1 MKKLEVIRA
10 GAGSGKTTELCRI
23 VADAVSNNLDPS
35 RILATTF
42 TKKAAAE
49 LKSRMQAKLLQ
60 LDAQTSETQFQHA
73 DRFDLAAIGTIH
85 SVASK
90 LLSRYALEMGLSP
103 TLEVLDELG
112 STKALNDLIGQ
123 VQEENWVRLSESAMR
138 LSVDDLQKRI
148 LKLLEI
154 KRGNLI
160 NDELFC
166 NQMQLSAS
174 RLCELLGPVSNGL
187 ADDAGE
193 RLLELAEQAMQ
204 EIASLNDT
212 TGVTETAQNKLR
224 RLVSQGKPGWG
235 KFVEAQKI
243 EAGKRTGANAKL
255 DPLRS
260 YAAQVRN
267 NPCLHKDIQNFS
279 SLLSEETIR
288 LNDHYQIFKKERGFV
303 DYIDLEILLLELLSN
318 EQIQNQ
324 IQHDFDL
331 VLVDEFQDTNP
342 LQLAIFQ
349 YLRSLMQRNCWVG
362 DPKQAIYSFRDTD
375 PELVN
380 RVWNGRGDIACR
392 ELTENY
398 RSQRGIVQ
406 FVGRAFE
413 ATLGREAVQNP
424 TKNGVS
430 RGLERW
436 TLEAKNNADESA
448 AIALGIATLKE
459 EGLHLGDIAI
469 LERTN
474 SALSDIASA
483 LEMAGIPYLLES
495 PGLFS
500 SREGSLVLS
509 GLRLVADRND
519 SLAAAT
525 ILHLLS
531 DPDASTPSWLDERLI
546 EIRQLEERKSREK
559 ENDSETVEWRTPWH
573 ANSKFSQLERL
584 NREILPPSVIV
595 QQVIEALELPSAI
608 RTWSEPVRR
617 CAHIDSIIKHARNYE
632 DISLNSGEAATL
644 TGLILYFEELANSGT
659 DHRHPPL
666 GHDAVTLI
674 TYHGAK
680 GLEWPAVVLC
690 GLDSERDPDVWIPVA
705 HGGNQSDTN
714 PLDGRLLR
722 YWIWPFGN
730 DSSQFSKPIRG
741 SGLEDDALASVE
753 GMAAR
758 TRALEESMRLLY
770 VGCTRAK
777 QKLVF
782 AHRPN
787 KYAWLKQIADIDV
800 LLDPALDDGEHT
812 LDNFETTYVRR
823 RLQPAVA
830 EGLPGDQLVS
840 RWFADPKDDQ
850 SELRKRFHSPSS
862 VKPTIRASLR
872 IKELAG
878 QSLFPSGAKEEDY
891 AAIGDATHTYLGS
904 LPSMQ
909 GLSESQKIV
918 IAERCISGFGVTGK
932 ITPQMLVHSGERFCK
947 WVSDEYP
954 GAKWLTEVPVKG
966 SRAAGGNWRGAID
979 LVLVLADGRLV
990 VIDHKSAPIRRTYC
1004 EEKAQTYVGQ
1014 LDSYEEALRGHG
1026 ENIAASFIHFPFA
1039 GTVIGID
1046 R

>member
-1 MKKLEVIRA
+1 MNKLEVIRA

-23 VADAVSNNLDPS
+23 VADAVSSNLDPS

-60 LDAQTSETQFQHA
+60 LETKSSDTQFQHA
-73 DRFDLAAIGTIH
+73 DRFDLAAIGTVH
-85 SVASK
+85 SVAIR

-103 TLEVLDELG
+103 TLEVLDESG

-123 VQEENWVRLSESAMR
+123 VQEDNWVRLSESAMR

-160 NDELFC
+160 SDELFR
-166 NQMQLSAS
+166 NQMQNSGS
-174 RLCELLGPVSNGL
+174 RLCELLGPVSPSL
-187 ADDAGE
+187 TEDAGA
-193 RLLELAEQAMQ
+193 RLLELAEIAMR
-204 EIASLNDT
+204 EISALNDT
-212 TGVTETAQNKLR
+212 TGVTEGAQSKLR
-224 RLVSQGKPGWG
+224 KLVSQGRPGWG

-255 DPLRS
+255 DTLRAF
-260 YAAQVRN
+260 AAQVRN
-267 NPCLHKDIQNFS
+267 NSCLHDDIQSFS
-279 SLLSEETIR
+279 SLLAEETIR
-288 LNDHYQIFKKERGFV
+288 LNDHYQTFKKERGFV

-324 IQHDFDL
+324 IQHDYDL

-380 RVWNGRGDIACR
+380 RVWNGKGDIDCR
-392 ELTENY
+392 ELIENY
-398 RSQRGIVQ
+398 RSQKGIVQ

-413 ATLGREAVQNP
+413 ASLGREAVQKP
-424 TKNGVS
+424 TKDGVS

-436 TLEAKNNADESA
+436 LLDVKNNADEA
-448 AIALGIATLKE
+448 AALALGIAKLKE
-459 EGLHLGDIAI
+459 EGLRLGDIAI

-474 SALSDIASA
+474 GALKDIAFA
-483 LEMAGIPYLLES
+483 LEQAGISYLLES

-500 SREGSLVLS
+500 SREGTLVLS

-525 ILHLLS
+525 ILHLMS
-531 DPDASTPSWLDERLI
+531 DPDAKTPTWLDARLI
-546 EIRQLEERKSREK
+546 ELRDVEELKSRR
-559 ENDSETVEWRTPWH
+559 SESESEPIEWRAPWH
-573 ANSKFSQLERL
+573 GNQIFTKLEKL
-584 NREILPPSVIV
+584 DREILPPSVIV
-595 QQVIEALELPSAI
+595 QQVIEALSLPSAI

-617 CAHIDSIIKHARNYE
+617 CAHLDSIVKHARHYE

-644 TGLILYFEELANSGT
+644 TGLILYLEELARSDT

-666 GHDAVTLI
+666 GHDAVTLM

-680 GLEWPAVVLC
+680 GLEWPVVVLC
-690 GLDSERDPDVWIPVA
+690 GLDSDRDPDVWLPVA
-705 HGGNQSDTN
+705 HGGNQSETH

-730 DSSQFSKPIRG
+730 DNSQFGKQIRG
-741 SGLEDDALASVE
+741 SGLEIDALASAE

-758 TRALEESMRLLY
+758 TKAIEESIRLLY

-782 AHRPN
+782 AHRPT
-787 KYAWLKQIADIDV
+787 KYDWLKQIADIDGI
-800 LLDPALDDGEHT
+800 LDPTLEDGEHQ
-812 LDNFETTYVRR
+812 LSNINTTFVRR
-823 RLQPAVA
+823 RLQPAMSESQPIVKA
-830 EGLPGDQLVS
+830 ASTWLADVS
-840 RWFADPKDDQ
+840 VGKT
-850 SELRKRFHSPSS
+850 EYTNRFHSPSLA
-862 VKPTIRASLR
+862 KPAALSSLR
-872 IKELAG
+872 IEDLAG
-878 QSLFPSGAKEEDY
+878 SSLFPSGASEEDY

-904 LPSMQ
+904 IPSMQ
-909 GLSESQKIV
+909 GFTDSQKNAV
-918 IAERCISGFGVTGK
+918 AERSISGFGVTGK
-932 ITPQMLVHSGERFCK
+932 ITPAMLVQAGDRFCK
-947 WVSDEYP
+947 WVSERFPD
-954 GAKWLTEVPVKG
+954 AKWLTEVPVSG
-966 SRAAGGNWRGAID
+966 LRSAGGKWRGAID
-979 LVLVLADGRLV
+979 LVLVLPDGRLV

-1004 EEKAQTYVGQ
+1004 EAKAQSYIGQ
-1014 LDSYEEALRGHG
+1014 LAAYEEVLIEHG
-1026 ENIAASFIHFPFA
+1026 EIIAASLIHFPFA
-1039 GTVIGID
+1039 GTVIELE

>member
-1 MKKLEVIRA
+1 
-10 GAGSGKTTELCRI
+10 
-23 VADAVSNNLDPS
+23 
-35 RILATTF
+35 
-42 TKKAAAE
+42 
-49 LKSRMQAKLLQ
+49 MQAKLLQ
-60 LDAQTSETQFQHA
+60 LDAQSSETQFQHA

-204 EIASLNDT
+204 EITSLNDT
-212 TGVTETAQNKLR
+212 QKNTENALSKLR
-224 RLVSQGKPGWG
+224 RLVSQGRPGWG

-243 EAGKRTGANAKL
+243 EAGVRTGANAKL

-288 LNDHYQIFKKERGFV
+288 LNDHYQTFKKERGFV

-424 TKNGVS
+424 TKSGIS

-448 AIALGIATLKE
+448 AIALGITKLKE
-459 EGLHLGDIAI
+459 EGLRLGDIAI

-474 SALSDIASA
+474 SALSDIAFA
-483 LEMAGIPYLLES
+483 LEQAGIPYLLES

-546 EIRQLEERKSREK
+546 EIRQLEELKSREK
-559 ENDSETVEWRTPWH
+559 ENDSETFEWRMPWH
-573 ANSKFSQLERL
+573 ANPKFSQLERL

-680 GLEWPAVVLC
+680 GLEWPTVVLC

-777 QKLVF
+777 RKLVF

-787 KYAWLKQIADIDV
+787 KYAWLKLIADIDV
-800 LLDPALDDGEHT
+800 LLDPLSMMGNTRSTISKQPMFDVAC
-812 LDNFETTYVRR
+812 N
-823 RLQPAVA
+823 RL
-830 EGLPGDQLVS
+830 
-840 RWFADPKDDQ
+840 
-850 SELRKRFHSPSS
+850 SP
-862 VKPTIRASLR
+862 RA
-872 IKELAG
+872 
-878 QSLFPSGAKEEDY
+878 
-891 AAIGDATHTYLGS
+891 
-904 LPSMQ
+904 
-909 GLSESQKIV
+909 
-918 IAERCISGFGVTGK
+918 C
-932 ITPQMLVHSGERFCK
+932 
-947 WVSDEYP
+947 
-954 GAKWLTEVPVKG
+954 
-966 SRAAGGNWRGAID
+966 RGI
-979 LVLVLADGRLV
+979 
-990 VIDHKSAPIRRTYC
+990 
-1004 EEKAQTYVGQ
+1004 
-1014 LDSYEEALRGHG
+1014 
-1026 ENIAASFIHFPFA
+1026 N
-1039 GTVIGID
+1039 
-1046 R
+1046 